1 MKKLATH
8 IILPV
13 LCLVSLSTK
22 AAPIVSQDSTKIT
35 HTIDGSISEWKADK
49 FETDKETSMQY
60 AIDHDKDNFYFAVKV
75 PDQRLQMK
83 MIGLGMELYIDKK
96 GKKKEGTGIEFPIKK
111 EGGFGG
117 GFGGGGRGGGREG
130 GDQNGGSQQRPDPKE
145 MRDRLA
151 STMILL
157 KTFGMEDQEDKQ
169 QLIVV
174 ENGVNIAFDWDESN
188 ALIIEYLV
196 PVKFI
201 SSPANLSGKP
211 LGIGWKI
218 NGIEIP
224 SSGMASSNSSAA
236 SIPGGRGGGGG
247 SRTGSGAPPPRAGNV
262 DFNSSDSR
270 MKEQSYWTKYTAN
283 F

>member
-1 MKKLATH
+1 
-8 IILPV
+8 
-13 LCLVSLSTK
+13 
-22 AAPIVSQDSTKIT
+22 
-35 HTIDGSISEWKADK
+35 
-49 FETDKETSMQY
+49 
-60 AIDHDKDNFYFAVKV
+60 
-75 PDQRLQMK
+75 
-83 MIGLGMELYIDKK
+83 
-96 GKKKEGTGIEFPIKK
+96 
-111 EGGFGG
+111 
-117 GFGGGGRGGGREG
+117 
-130 GDQNGGSQQRPDPKE
+130 
-145 MRDRLA
+145 
-151 STMILL
+151 
-157 KTFGMEDQEDKQ
+157 MEDQEDKQ